1 MTTVLSIHVKMAPFV
16 SRSQITS
23 LVPVH
28 QNTREHCVK
37 HVIFAMV
44 KTVQVTGLVI
54 MIEMNICV
62 SVTLGLRAKI
72 VKDVCQVS

>member
-1 MTTVLSIHVKMAPFV
+1 MAPLV
-16 SRSQITS
+16 STVQTTS

-28 QNTREHCVK
+28 QKTREHCVK

-44 KTVQVTGLVI
+44 KTVQNTGFVI

-62 SVTLGLRAKI
+62 SVTLGLGAKI
-72 VKDVCQVS
+72 VKDAYQVS